1 MVAFV
6 DASVPRERGDVVL
19 REPRTIGSTDRCFGR
34 FEGTRLCSLGG
45 VVFMPSHVEAGSCGF
60 VVWQGNNRRMGT
72 TLFLV
77 VPFAGTVQ
85 PG

>member
-1 MVAFV
+1 
-6 DASVPRERGDVVL
+6 
-19 REPRTIGSTDRCFGR
+19 
-34 FEGTRLCSLGG
+34 
-45 VVFMPSHVEAGSCGF
+45 MPSHVEAGSCGF